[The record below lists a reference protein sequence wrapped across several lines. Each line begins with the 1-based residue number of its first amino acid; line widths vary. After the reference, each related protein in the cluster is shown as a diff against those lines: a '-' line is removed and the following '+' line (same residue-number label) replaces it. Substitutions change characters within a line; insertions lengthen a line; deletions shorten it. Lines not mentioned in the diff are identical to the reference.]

1 MFRNVFGSLI
11 ALAGAAAAVW
21 SPFRAWYAGRHG
33 SEIRL
38 EDLFDGITPDHA
50 AVLGSLFLPMLFAA
64 VITLL
69 GVLLRS
75 RLLVACAGVIVLGFT
90 ILWMVRQGLSEGS
103 LTAGGAGLG
112 IGVANALGGG
122 ALLLIGA
129 ATMSGRRR
137 RRAFDRTP
145 PHAVD
150 PADYPTTDHHVDYP
164 TMDQRADHP
173 TAGYR
178 VDYPTAEHSGV
189 EDPTL
194 RNPTVERPVDD
205 TATWPRAETVHEPVW
220 APPEPPTVGPTVHE
234 RPE

>member
-11 ALAGAAAAVW
+11 ALFGAAAAVW

-33 SEIRL
+33 SEIRI
-38 EDLFDGITPDHA
+38 EDLFDGITPDRA

-90 ILWMVRQGLSEGS
+90 ILWMVRQGLSAGY
-103 LTAGGAGLG
+103 LTAGGNGLG

-129 ATMSGRRR
+129 AIMSGRRHR
-137 RRAFDRTP
+137 RTLGHTP

-150 PADYPTTDHHVDYP
+150 PV
-164 TMDQRADHP
+164 DHP
-173 TAGYR
+173 A
-178 VDYPTAEHSGV
+178 VDHV
-189 EDPTL
+189 EDDPTL
-194 RNPTVERPVDD
+194 RHPTVDDTAPYQPTVNDPAPHRPPTDD
-205 TATWPRAETVHEPVW
+205 TATWPRAETVTGPVW
-220 APPEPPTVGPTVHE
+220 NPPEPPTVRPTVHE
-234 RPE
+234 RPQ